1 VLPVYHIQG
10 KAVEKV
16 TSLKTYIIWH
26 YMNAALSQQYKK
38 NAMASIWEFV
48 LKSFL
53 RIEIGRCN
61 IVYNFINNN
70 CIVYLYMYIL

>member
-1 VLPVYHIQG
+1 
-10 KAVEKV
+10 
-16 TSLKTYIIWH
+16 
-26 YMNAALSQQYKK
+26 MNAALSQQYKK

-61 IVYNFINNN
+61 IVYNFMNNN